1 MPMADDEH
9 AADRGAGLVNLDL
22 CGTGVLVLTS
32 AAAAI
37 APDALAVVHAGLSL
51 ALSVIG
57 TGALLWAYALG
68 ISRSRTEL
76 VSIPGL
82 FLLASPAAP
91 VPTRRTF
98 HLALAVQ
105 VIAVVVAASI
115 RPFSDVAFGILAPM
129 YGLGLMALWGGRY
142 GEFPPRPVREG
153 S

>member
-1 MPMADDEH
+1 MADDQP
-9 AADRGAGLVNLDL
+9 AVVPGAGLVNLDL
-22 CGTGVLVLTS
+22 FGTGVLVLTS
-32 AAAAI
+32 VAAAI

-51 ALSVIG
+51 VLFVLG

-82 FLLASPAAP
+82 FLLSSPAAP
-91 VPTRRTF
+91 APTRRTF

-115 RPFSDVAFGILAPM
+115 RPFSEVAFGILAPM

-142 GEFPPRPVREG
+142 GEFPPRPVREA